1 MITLITI
8 IGAASFGAML
18 QNFDGYQWLLKKTG
32 LETTKPFS
40 CTLCMTFWLTIGFW
54 IATTESVASIFLAS
68 ASSVLAE
75 FIDRKLNEH

>member
-18 QNFDGYQWLLKKTG
+18 QNFEGYQWLLKKLG
-32 LETTKPFS
+32 LEDKKPFS
-40 CTLCMTFWLTIGFW
+40 CTLCMTFWLTIGYW
-54 IATTESVASIFLAS
+54 IAVTESVSAIFLAA

-75 FIDRKLNEH
+75 FIDRKLNNY